1 MTAGSLSRRYGK
13 ALFEL
18 ARDEKREE
26 AVGQEIEQFLA
37 AYQGSALQSVLNNPA
52 FELEQAQERPRAG
65 RKSIQLSPLALH
77 FLSLLFDRDRLPN
90 LQGISSY
97 YRRLLNESRGRV
109 EAKLVSATPLESAVL
124 EQLRSALKGVS
135 GKDVLLQQQTKPEL
149 IGGLLVELE
158 GTIYDGSVQTQL
170 EKMKQQIARGY

>member
-1 MTAGSLSRRYGK
+1 MTEGSLSRRYGK

-26 AVGQEIEQFLA
+26 AVGQEIEQFLT
-37 AYQGSALQSVLNNPA
+37 AYQGSALQSVLNNPG
-52 FELEQAQERPRAG
+52 FELEQRKRILEQVA
-65 RKSIQLSPLALH
+65 KSIQVSPLALH
-77 FLSLLFDRDRLPN
+77 FLSLLFDRDRLPY
-90 LQGISSY
+90 LQGISSH

-109 EAKLVSATPLESAVL
+109 EAKLVAATPLEPSAL
-124 EQLRSALKGVS
+124 EQLRNALKGVS
-135 GKDVLLQQQTKPEL
+135 GKDVLLQQQTRPEL

-170 EKMKQQIARGY
+170 DKMKQQIARGY